1 VNCFSLKNAA
11 FAALPIRCCYCI
23 GIREENWGRA
33 AKSVIY
39 FKPIFSSPKQRR
51 RLSPLS
57 IEESEEEEPEAAAA
71 AGRALFSRIKSSFC
85 YKIFFALL

>member
-11 FAALPIRCCYCI
+11 LAALPIRCCYCI

-39 FKPIFSSPKQRR
+39 FKPIFSSPKQRW

-57 IEESEEEEPEAAAA
+57 IEESEEEEPEAAA